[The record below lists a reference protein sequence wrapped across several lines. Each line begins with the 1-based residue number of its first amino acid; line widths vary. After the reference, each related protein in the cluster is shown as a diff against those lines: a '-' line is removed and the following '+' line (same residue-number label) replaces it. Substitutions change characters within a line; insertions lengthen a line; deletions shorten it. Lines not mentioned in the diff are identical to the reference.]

1 MNTIYSFHDVF
12 DQERVL
18 KRIIEFEPRLNDP
31 KVLTNRFTQSVFII
45 DNIPQAV
52 FVTDLGGNI
61 KLVNASAERIT
72 GYLFNEL
79 FGKNMRILKS
89 ERQDRSFYL
98 NMWKSVLEE
107 GYWQGEIWNRKK
119 NGEIYPE
126 WLNLSIVKDSTGK
139 IINYVA
145 LFSDISEVVF
155 SASIC

>member
-1 MNTIYSFHDVF
+1 M
-12 DQERVL
+12 

-72 GYLFNEL
+72 GYLIMSYLE
-79 FGKNMRILKS
+79 RICEFKS
-89 ERQDRSFYL
+89 EGQHRSFYL

-107 GYWQGEIWNRKK
+107 GYWQGEIL
-119 NGEIYPE
+119 E
-126 WLNLSIVKDSTGK
+126 S
-139 IINYVA
+139 
-145 LFSDISEVVF
+145 
-155 SASIC
+155 